1 MIKQVGNNVE
11 ITINSEE
18 LIRSIALL
26 EEMKEFCEEHQNEKG
41 AAHTIEA
48 LTVAIEV
55 MKAFYCEKFPEDEDG
70 QTV

>member
-1 MIKQVGNNVE
+1 MIKQVGDKVE
-11 ITINSEE
+11 FTIDSEE

-26 EEMKEFCEEHQNEKG
+26 EEMKEFCGDHKNEEG

-55 MKAFYCEKFPEDEDG
+55 MKAFYCEKFPEEDDG
-70 QTV
+70 SV